1 MLWIIASISAYLC
14 FALASLGDRIV
25 LAGPSRP
32 KSYTFFVGVLSAT
45 VVFLI
50 PFIGISVPQGILWM
64 WIILAALFNIL
75 GVYSMF
81 SAFDDFDV
89 SKIVPT
95 VGALQPIFV
104 VIFSFFVWGGEIMK
118 SNQIIAFVMLLLGSV
133 LISLEKDYRV
143 TRKSLKLSFFAAL
156 FFSLEMIFAK
166 ITYLEVAFWDAFI
179 WMKIFGFIFVIA
191 FLFSK
196 TFRNDI
202 FHIDQKLDKK
212 NSIIFFLAQVFGGL
226 ANILQGWAISL
237 VPLVYLGIMNA
248 MKGFQ
253 YIFLFIFVL
262 IISVTLPK
270 LLNEKM
276 SKAIIIQRVVA
287 IIIIVIGLSMLFLV

>member
-25 LAGPSRP
+25 LAGPPRP

-104 VIFSFFVWGGEIMK
+104 VIFSFFVG
-118 SNQIIAFVMLLLGSV
+118 
-133 LISLEKDYRV
+133 
-143 TRKSLKLSFFAAL
+143 
-156 FFSLEMIFAK
+156 
-166 ITYLEVAFWDAFI
+166 
-179 WMKIFGFIFVIA
+179 
-191 FLFSK
+191 
-196 TFRNDI
+196 
-202 FHIDQKLDKK
+202 
-212 NSIIFFLAQVFGGL
+212 
-226 ANILQGWAISL
+226 
-237 VPLVYLGIMNA
+237 
-248 MKGFQ
+248 
-253 YIFLFIFVL
+253 
-262 IISVTLPK
+262 
-270 LLNEKM
+270 
-276 SKAIIIQRVVA
+276 VVK
-287 IIIIVIGLSMLFLV
+287 